1 MADDILDKQF
11 INEKEQ
17 EDAELQQLKDEYN
30 FDQIKDALDEETELE
45 QR

>member
-30 FDQIKDALDEETELE
+30 FDQIKDALDEGTELE
-45 QR
+45 QQ